1 MIPNERQCVC
11 VSALLPFMR
20 TETSITDA
28 ANERTD
34 TPVFLRTVTSLTTQ
48 LSSIHQVPDIMSA
61 FYLLK

>member
-1 MIPNERQCVC
+1 
-11 VSALLPFMR
+11 MR

-28 ANERTD
+28 TYERTD
-34 TPVFLRTVTSLTTQ
+34 TPVFLCTVTSLTTQ